1 MRSCNT
7 SSIVFWV
14 KKEVSEVRNQV
25 VSVPANGPSY
35 WELEDKVIWLQG
47 KLAEARRS
55 RHNAE
60 TLAWMCLLLFAVT
73 ATLLALIWSGVIVI

>member
-1 MRSCNT
+1 M
-7 SSIVFWV
+7 
-14 KKEVSEVRNQV
+14 KEQGIT
-25 VSVPANGPSY
+25 VPADGPAY
-35 WELEDKVIWLQG
+35 WELGDKVIRLQG

-73 ATLLALIWSGVIVI
+73 ATLLALTWSGVIVI